1 MMKTSI
7 TGIESASWYTPL
19 VLRGAYTDM
28 IRQAAQ
34 LGYDGIELHLM
45 DSDAVD
51 KKAIITAL
59 KENRDRGGCNHRSD
73 ERAEKRLRRS
83 GKV

>member
-51 KKAIITAL
+51 K
-59 KENRDRGGCNHRSD
+59 RRSL
-73 ERAEKRLRRS
+73 RRLRRTMLS
-83 GKV
+83 

>member
-51 KKAIITAL
+51 SKAVIPSQKIF
-59 KENRDRGGCNHRSD
+59 
-73 ERAEKRLRRS
+73 RLRKLNFRTHLKK
-83 GKV
+83 KV

>member
-34 LGYDGIELHLM
+34 LGYDGIELHLL
-45 DSDAVD
+45 DSDAGD
-51 KKAIITAL
+51 KKAIIPAL
-59 KENRDRGGCNHRSD
+59 KAVSYPHLTLPTRHS
-73 ERAEKRLRRS
+73 
-83 GKV
+83 VVIV